1 MEVKV
6 TVKTLLGAS
15 IVAGAGAV
23 IGKRIGLT
31 AVDLIDKVIDGVVV
45 KKANNGSE
53 TAQRMCESRGLHYD
67 GQNES
72 EIKMG
77 FRV

>member
-15 IVAGAGAV
+15 IVAGAGVA
-23 IGKRIGLT
+23 IGKYFGAT
-31 AVDLIDKVIDGVVV
+31 AVDLIDKIVDGVVV

-53 TAQRMCESRGLHYD
+53 AAQRMCEQRGLHYD